1 MRRGIVF
8 AACIALAAHPA
19 FAQRANESAATSA
32 DDAFGT
38 SVGNESI
45 GLYSS
50 TLARGFSPTN
60 AGNVRIDGL
69 YFDQQA
75 KLNNRIV
82 SGSTIHVGISTQAYA
97 FPAPTGIADFHL
109 RVPGDKRII
118 SAVAYG
124 TATGALDLEVDSQL
138 PIVDQKLSL
147 GLGASI
153 QRVDSDVGVKGRE
166 WTLGA
171 VARWNPGDD
180 SEVIGFWSTLDGCD
194 TPSQHFMYTTGH
206 YLPPEFPL
214 HEYFSQ
220 DWAIGKCRD
229 TNFGALARYFISDA
243 WTFRAGVFRSFSDQP
258 KTFYD
263 YLYNVTPT
271 GAGEDR
277 MVALGPQTFG
287 SYSGD
292 LRLSNT
298 FTTGKFR
305 HKIDF
310 ALRGRDVRRAFGSVD
325 VRVLGPGAVGVKTP
339 VAPYAL
345 NYSPNNHHHSQQGTG
360 GVSYNV
366 AWTGVGELTLGL
378 QKTFYGRTNAT
389 PGQPTTK
396 ITADP
401 LLYNAAASVF
411 VNQRLAFYGSY
422 TRGLEESGSAAP
434 SAVNRGEAMPSS
446 ITRQVDAGFRF
457 IITPTVKFVAGV
469 FDVSKPY
476 FNTHPVTFIYG
487 PLGDLRHRG
496 IEVSLSGQV
505 IDGLTVVSG
514 LMWMKP
520 RISGDAVNT
529 GVVAPIAVGPIPW
542 SALLNLTYA
551 PQAWRGFSID
561 TQINTYG
568 AQVQR
573 ADNGLYIPRATIANV
588 GARYNFRI
596 SDTPASARL
605 QAFNV
610 TNAFAWTITPSGAM
624 FARSPRSIRLTLA
637 ADF

>member
-1 MRRGIVF
+1 MRRVVILAAYVVF
-8 AACIALAAHPA
+8 ATNAAY
-19 FAQRANESAATSA
+19 AQRATESAAKSA

-82 SGSTIHVGISTQAYA
+82 AGSTIHVGISTQAYA
-97 FPAPTGIADFHL
+97 FPAPTGIADYHL
-109 RVPGDKRII
+109 RVPGDRQIV
-118 SAVAYG
+118 SAVSYG
-124 TATGALDLEVDSQL
+124 TTGGALDFEVDSQM
-138 PIVDQKLSL
+138 PIVDKKVSL

-153 QRVDSDVGVKGRE
+153 LRIDSDAGTKGRE

-171 VARWNPGDD
+171 VARWNPGED
-180 SEVIGFWSTLDGCD
+180 SEVIGFWSTLDGCNA
-194 TPSQHFMYTTGH
+194 PQQHYIYTAGH
-206 YLPPEFPL
+206 YLPPPFPL
-214 HEYFSQ
+214 HAFFSQ
-220 DWAIGKCRD
+220 DWAASACRE
-229 TNFGALARYFISDA
+229 TNFGALTRYFINDA
-243 WTFRAGVFRSFSDQP
+243 WTFRAGIFRSFLDQP

-263 YLYNVTPT
+263 YLYNVTPD

-287 SYSGD
+287 SYSSD

-305 HKIDF
+305 HKFDF

-325 VRVLGPGAVGVKTP
+325 VRVLGPGMVGVKTP
-339 VAPYAL
+339 VAPYAF

-360 GVSYNV
+360 GISYNG

-378 QKTFYGRTNAT
+378 QKTYYHRTNST
-389 PGQPTTK
+389 PGQPDMETS
-396 ITADP
+396 ADP
-401 LLYNAAASVF
+401 LLYNVAASIF
-411 VNQRLAFYGSY
+411 INQRLALYGSY

-434 SAVNRGEAMPSS
+434 SALNRGEAMPSS
-446 ITRQVDAGFRF
+446 ITRQIDAGFRF
-457 IITPTVKFVAGV
+457 IVTPTVKFVAGV

-476 FNTHPVTFIYG
+476 FNTHPVTIIYG

-505 IDGLTVVSG
+505 IEGLTVVGG

-529 GVVAPIAVGPIPW
+529 GVVGPVAVGPIPW
-542 SALLNLTYA
+542 TAVLNLTYA
-551 PQAWRGFSID
+551 PKAWHGFSLD
-561 TQINTYG
+561 AQINTYG

-573 ADNGLYIPRATIANV
+573 ADNGLYLPTSTIANV
-588 GARYNFRI
+588 GARYNFRV
-596 SDTPASARL
+596 SDTPASIRL

-610 TNAFAWTITPSGAM
+610 ANTLSWTITPSGGM
-624 FARSPRSIRLTLA
+624 FARSPRSIRLTVA